1 MIVEF
6 LVLHAVNSA
15 NIVRSLIAMVDY
27 ELARSAIES
36 MSQVLHLEF

>member
-27 ELARSAIES
+27 ELARSAES